1 MPMPMKRDRV
11 RGFLEQEQFERLMV
25 SDVKPSQEAILP
37 KVIQRSGKLMET
49 LRGGAQCTLMRSLV
63 NEVIGS
69 TPHRG
74 VNTSLSEAA

>member
-11 RGFLEQEQFERLMV
+11 RGFPKQEQFERLMV
-25 SDVKPSQEAILP
+25 SDVKPSQEAVLL
-37 KVIQRSGKLMET
+37 KVIPWCWELLET